1 MEEKMGIVEK
11 PAGAIDLI
19 NWPMNRSTVDD
30 GWRPPA
36 DTVIVS
42 VDDHGIEEM
51 HLWENRLKGADKDR
65 APRLWRG
72 EDNKFHMMVGEVDY
86 DVPGLDSDI
95 GEGRPGMWDR
105 EARLKDMDAEGI
117 DKSLFF
123 HARAMS
129 LVRMED
135 KEFFTRCM
143 DVYNEW
149 LAEYCAAAP
158 DRLVGVGILPTI
170 YKPEASRDYLQK
182 MKQMG
187 IKALEIP
194 SAPKNVPYNSS
205 KMEPLWEAIAES
217 GIPVMFHVGAYMEF
231 RGAGATGA
239 NLTKN
244 LGPYRPL
251 WSILAFS
258 GILERHPGLKVVFC
272 EGGFGWVPWTL
283 QDADR
288 VYRAYGTELKPKLAQ
303 LPSYYFRRQC
313 YAAYMED
320 DVGLKLAGEYGL
332 TDNLL
337 WSCDYPHGESVF
349 GNSRAEI
356 RKAFEVLGEE
366 KAKDVVGR
374 NAIKLWNL

>member
-1 MEEKMGIVEK
+1 MSIVQK
-11 PAGAIDLI
+11 TPGSIDLI

-30 GWRPPA
+30 GWRPPTG
-36 DTVIVS
+36 TVIVS

-72 EDNKFHMMVGEVDY
+72 DDNKFHMKVGEVDY

-105 EARLKDMDAEGI
+105 DARLKDMDAEGI

-123 HARAMS
+123 HSRAMS

-143 DVYNEW
+143 DAYNEW

-158 DRLVGVGILPTI
+158 DRLIGVGILPTI
-170 YKPEASRDYLQK
+170 YNPEASRDYLQK
-182 MKQMG
+182 LKQMG

-217 GIPVMFHVGAYMEF
+217 GIPVMFHVGAYLEF

-288 VYRAYGTELKPKLAQ
+288 VYQSYGTELKPKLAQ

-313 YAAYMED
+313 YAAYMQD
-320 DVGLKLAGEYGL
+320 DVGLKLAGEYGM

-349 GNSRAEI
+349 GNSRGEI
-356 RKAFEVLGEE
+356 RKAFELLGEE